1 MQRAIN
7 AASFIEY
14 LFIMYCI
21 ILSNFDA
28 FFSFQVVLGDS
39 QMHYM
44 SVHHAEKCGA
54 KFFDKENIG
63 SPPLLNTVICL
74 MCKHSS
80 KLWSCIWLDSSRS
93 NWRCE
98 MVWTYKCL
106 SIQPWWKKVRH
117 DFLFLIK
124 FLKLLMSKSPIFLEF
139 NGNAIKVLVLLV
151 LLSLLSKYFEHLD
164 MLCYWFCPYH

>member
-1 MQRAIN
+1 MPCAIN

-28 FFSFQVVLGDS
+28 FFSIQVVLGDS

-74 MCKHSS
+74 MCKHLS

-124 FLKLLMSKSPIFLEF
+124 FLNYWGAKAP
-139 NGNAIKVLVLLV
+139 
-151 LLSLLSKYFEHLD
+151 YF
-164 MLCYWFCPYH
+164 